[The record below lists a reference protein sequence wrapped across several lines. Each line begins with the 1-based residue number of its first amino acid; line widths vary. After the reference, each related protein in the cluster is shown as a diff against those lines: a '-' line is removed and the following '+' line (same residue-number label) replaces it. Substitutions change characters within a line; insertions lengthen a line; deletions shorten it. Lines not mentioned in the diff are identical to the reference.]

1 MHVSDELVHLICR
14 LKSLNPLTDRGNK
27 YILVL
32 GDYFTKWVESFP
44 IPNMEAKTIANMFV
58 GHFVSRFGAP
68 DVLHTDQG
76 RNFES
81 ALFKEVCLL
90 LGVHKTRTTPYH
102 PQSDGLVERRAA
114 VGQPACQAGLTGQ
127 SLGLTCQAGP
137 LACQAGPR
145 PLHVMPTPC
154 IIYSTASCI

>member
-1 MHVSDELVHLICR
+1 MGLGTR
-14 LKSLNPLTDRGNK
+14 L
-27 YILVL
+27 
-32 GDYFTKWVESFP
+32 ESYP

-58 GHFVSRFGAP
+58 SHAHFVSRFGAP

-102 PQSDGLVERRAA
+102 PQSDGLVEHFHRTLLDLLSITSREDERNWDLCIPA
-114 VGQPACQAGLTGQ
+114 VM
-127 SLGLTCQAGP
+127 
-137 LACQAGPR
+137 LAYRTSESTECTPFF
-145 PLHVMPTPC
+145 LLVMPDC
-154 IIYSTASCI
+154 RWMSCLGCTQKFHLSRYTDTNIAFT